1 MHSTSFYFQLPD
13 AYIPPL
19 TQTDTG
25 TLHSQLH
32 KYDNNFKFQA
42 FYFLLLYF
50 SLSSLSEFS
59 WLNLIYPLTGVC
71 AQLFLTL

>member
-13 AYIPPL
+13 AYIPSL
-19 TQTDTG
+19 TQTDIG

-42 FYFLLLYF
+42 FYFLLLY
-50 SLSSLSEFS
+50 LQ
-59 WLNLIYPLTGVC
+59 YCPLYLHSAG
-71 AQLFLTL
+71 